1 MSSNLTI
8 LIPSRIGSTRLSNK
22 PLVEIHG
29 MSLIQRV
36 FLQASKLTDDVYIA
50 TDSSLIKIMLKILLT
65 MLL

>member
-50 TDSSLIKIMLKILLT
+50 HSNRFFSNRKSC
-65 MLL
+65 

>member
-8 LIPSRIGSTRLSNK
+8 LIPSRIGSTRLPNK

-36 FLQASKLTDDVYIA
+36 FITSFKANR
-50 TDSSLIKIMLKILLT
+50 
-65 MLL
+65 